1 MEAVLAAMRRFPSEP
16 VVQENSCGALANL
29 ASSRAPLE
37 RMLDEGV
44 VEEVVSAIHYH
55 AEEPNV
61 MQNACGCLGKAEGAL
76 FILTLPF

>member
-1 MEAVLAAMRRFPSEP
+1 MRRFPTEP

-37 RMLDEGV
+37 RMLEEGAV
-44 VEEVVSAIHYH
+44 DSVVSAVHYH

-61 MQNACGCLGKAEGAL
+61 LQNACGCLGASRLEPA
-76 FILTLPF
+76 